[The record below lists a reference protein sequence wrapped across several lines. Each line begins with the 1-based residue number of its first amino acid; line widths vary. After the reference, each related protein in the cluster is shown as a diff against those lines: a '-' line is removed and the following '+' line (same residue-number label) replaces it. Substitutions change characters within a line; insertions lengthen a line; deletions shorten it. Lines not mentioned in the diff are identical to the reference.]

1 MRKIILMIIIGIVFT
16 IGCAKSNSSNF
27 NVKMEAGTKIPVFNL
42 QDTEGNKYTS
52 DKLMGNG
59 KKTVFVM
66 AAEWCPHCKNE
77 MPHLQRFYD
86 ENKDKVNVVIVF
98 SNANSSLE
106 AVKTYLE
113 KNGYTL
119 SVYYDNDGSIIKGF
133 NVEGFPT
140 NLKIDGDKIE
150 KVLEPPVDY
159 DKLMMEFSLQN

>member
-1 MRKIILMIIIGIVFT
+1 
-16 IGCAKSNSSNF
+16 
-27 NVKMEAGTKIPVFNL
+27 
-42 QDTEGNKYTS
+42 
-52 DKLMGNG
+52 MGNG

-119 SVYYDNDGSIIKGF
+119 PVYYDNDGSIIKGF